1 MLISKNTNTDFF
13 TVNGTANASECG
25 VFNDLYDVIGPK
37 SKQEFCSLLVDEYG
51 AFNLYDFAPNI
62 REDEVYNFLN
72 KPCRIYR
79 NELSNGVITTSLRG
93 ITNTDFVHLPN
104 TSLVDLRR
112 VIPEGQQVKSFLVD
126 TATDKIKGIRIVEL
140 SDKTISQLLKDWITM
155 ENSGIS
161 SSEIFETLQEK
172 VYCYSS
178 DVFMKRSTYV
188 GRDVSSM
195 VPSSLFISPPTE

>member
-1 MLISKNTNTDFF
+1 MIISKNSNTDFF

-25 VFNDLYDVIGPK
+25 VFDDLYNVIGPQ

-112 VIPEGQQVKSFLVD
+112 IVPEGQQVKSFLVD

-140 SDKTISQLLKDWITM
+140 SDKTISQLLKDWTSM

-172 VYCYSS
+172 VYCYPS
-178 DVFMKRSTYV
+178 DIFLKRSTYV
-188 GRDVSSM
+188 GRDISNTVARN
-195 VPSSLFISPPTE
+195 LYISPPIE

>member
-1 MLISKNTNTDFF
+1 M
-13 TVNGTANASECG
+13 
-25 VFNDLYDVIGPK
+25 
-37 SKQEFCSLLVDEYG
+37 
-51 AFNLYDFAPNI
+51 
-62 REDEVYNFLN
+62 
-72 KPCRIYR
+72 
-79 NELSNGVITTSLRG
+79 
-93 ITNTDFVHLPN
+93 
-104 TSLVDLRR
+104 DLRR

-195 VPSSLFISPPTE
+195 VPRSLFISPPIE

>member
-1 MLISKNTNTDFF
+1 MLISKNTNTDLF

-25 VFNDLYDVIGPK
+25 VFNDLYDVIGPQ

-126 TATDKIKGIRIVEL
+126 TATDKIIKYQI
-140 SDKTISQLLKDWITM
+140 
-155 ENSGIS
+155 
-161 SSEIFETLQEK
+161 
-172 VYCYSS
+172 
-178 DVFMKRSTYV
+178 
-188 GRDVSSM
+188 
-195 VPSSLFISPPTE
+195 

>member
-1 MLISKNTNTDFF
+1 MLISKNTNTDLF

-25 VFNDLYDVIGPK
+25 VFNDLYDVIGPQ

-79 NELSNGVITTSLRG
+79 NELSNGVITTS
-93 ITNTDFVHLPN
+93 LPN

-195 VPSSLFISPPTE
+195 VPRGLFISPPIE